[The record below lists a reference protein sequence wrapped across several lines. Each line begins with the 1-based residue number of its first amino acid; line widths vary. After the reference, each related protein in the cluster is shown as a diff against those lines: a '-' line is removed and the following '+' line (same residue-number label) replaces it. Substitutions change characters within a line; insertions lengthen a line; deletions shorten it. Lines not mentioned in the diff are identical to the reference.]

1 MIYTYHLIVQHH
13 FEPSKVVP
21 VKVLILKGQVGIHF
35 LSFITKRMKFFCRI
49 KQNACRG
56 LQRHQISATCG
67 PSSCWDL
74 QWIFLVFMEKR
85 KRIPRKGCTKIN
97 RRHNEA
103 RHDFGLTK
111 EIFCINYNSW
121 HNFISSITI
130 TNVHENLGDNLWLF
144 QHEIC
149 QLSIYFLFG
158 FQFDPFIWSKR

>member
-1 MIYTYHLIVQHH
+1 MISIWNSLVVLRYRFSYLWFNWIMIYTYHLIVQHH

-21 VKVLILKGQVGIHF
+21 VKVLIFKGQVGIHF

-74 QWIFLVFMEKR
+74 QWIFLVFVEKR

-97 RRHNEA
+97 RRHKEA
-103 RHDFGLTK
+103 WHDFCLTK
-111 EIFCINYNSW
+111 DIICINC
-121 HNFISSITI
+121 HRM
-130 TNVHENLGDNLWLF
+130 
-144 QHEIC
+144 C
-149 QLSIYFLFG
+149 QLSVSLKVFFE
-158 FQFDPFIWSKR
+158 F